1 MVERIAVSAEMLALV
16 GSGIAAELLPDGR
29 LMLAFAEL
37 DGAATLVSDPARADL
52 TKAALVLSVEPAACR
67 RVFGFVPAAGAWH
80 LPADL
85 RTLTLAVRECALPE
99 PARATLR
106 LAKCIELLC
115 ATMIALGENALLPA
129 ESAAALSPN
138 DAARI
143 RAAHRLIDER
153 WREKWTLDA
162 IARACGINRNKLT
175 RGFRLMFDCSVAD
188 ALAERRLGGARRML
202 RETSLPIASIGY
214 ACGYNNNASFTRAF
228 SRRFGMAPTRL
239 RRAGVMA

>member
-1 MVERIAVSAEMLALV
+1 MTERIEVSSEMLALV
-16 GSGIAAELLPDGR
+16 GGIGADATPEGCLL
-29 LMLAFAEL
+29 LAFADL
-37 DGAATLVSDPARADL
+37 DSAATLVSDPAQADL
-52 TKAALVLSVEPAACR
+52 AEAALVLAVEPAACL
-67 RVFGFVPAAGAWH
+67 RVFGFVPAQGGWH
-80 LPADL
+80 LPGEL
-85 RTLTLAVRECALPE
+85 RTLALAVRDCVLPE

-115 ATMIALGENALLPA
+115 ATMTALGESALIPA
-129 ESAAALSPN
+129 EPAATLSPA

-202 RETSLPIASIGY
+202 RETSLPVSSIGY

-239 RRAGVMA
+239 RQAALAA